1 MAYFRRLYESESTLQ
16 STIAGLLFFCQH
28 MDIKTRKNVATI
40 VADNPPRTH
49 KLKMVRRQK
58 QQPNERA
65 HDLAFICFKN
75 VCEIKKEQLIAP

>member
-1 MAYFRRLYESESTLQ
+1 
-16 STIAGLLFFCQH
+16 

-40 VADNPPRTH
+40 VADNPRTH

-65 HDLAFICFKN
+65 HDLALTCFKN